1 MTHRRATLAVATW
14 RTGFVTF
21 AKAVRI
27 DVNDVAALS
36 GAGLL
41 SYGAGEIYR
50 PAGFIVMG
58 GLLIIGAFLNARAK
72 S

>member
-1 MTHRRATLAVATW
+1 MTHRRAALAVVAW
-14 RTGFVTF
+14 RTRFASL

-58 GLLIIGAFLNARAK
+58 GLLIVGAFLNARAK